1 MNRITSDVLSIKISL
16 EKKKI
21 VRECTKRG
29 LKLAAAESCTG
40 GLISA
45 LITSVSGS
53 SAVIE
58 CGVCSYSNRIKH
70 ELLGVSGETLE
81 RFTEYSEQC
90 AEEMARGAL
99 KISGADIAVST
110 TGVAG
115 PTGGTEKNP
124 VGTVYICVCD
134 KNSAETRRFE
144 FDDGTRGGNRWR
156 AVHMAFRMILDKINE
171 RGK

>member
-1 MNRITSDVLSIKISL
+1 MNRITSDVLSIKIAL

-21 VRECTKRG
+21 VKEFTKRG
-29 LKLAAAESCTG
+29 LTLATAESCTG

-58 CGVCSYSNRIKH
+58 CGICSYSNRIKH
-70 ELLGVSGETLE
+70 ELLGVSEETLE

-124 VGTVYICVCD
+124 VGTIYICVCD

-144 FDDGTRGGNRWR
+144 FDDGTRSGNRWR
-156 AVHMAFRMILDKINE
+156 AVHMAFRMILNKINE